1 MTLRNK
7 LRTTVTAGLLGLVSA
22 CGNDQDFVWIMKSNI
37 AERFAL
43 TRYAGVGSEPRSL
56 FLFDIEGDGKI
67 DQAVA
72 TRGIGC
78 TSPGAL
84 AGFPKEHVT
93 FYAASGTQPSDYVI
107 SGVAPRPLTENLVVE
122 FLNPTQSR

>member
-22 CGNDQDFVWIMKSNI
+22 CGNDQDLVWLVQPKI
-37 AERFAL
+37 AERFTI
-43 TRYAGVGSEPRSL
+43 TRYAGTGSEPRSL

-72 TRGIGC
+72 TRVIEC
-78 TSPGAL
+78 TGPGYL
-84 AGFPKEHVT
+84 QGFPKEHVT
-93 FYAASGTQPSDYVI
+93 FYTAPGTQPSDYVI
-107 SGVAPRPLTENLVVE
+107 SGVEPRPLTETLVVE
-122 FLNPTQSR
+122 FLNPIKSK